1 MKPLSEQLMDLAD
14 HTKKI
19 EDTANATREKSRASL
34 EQHREE
40 LKADVD
46 SGAKALVDAANQ
58 ADASVTAWWEGA
70 MASMDARFAAID
82 AKHAERKAE
91 RDAKRA
97 ARRAD
102 EAEQDAAD
110 LIAFATY
117 AVEASEYAAIDAAL
131 ARAQADEL
139 ASAR

>member
-19 EDTANATREKSRASL
+19 EDTANATREKNRATL
-34 EQHREE
+34 EQHRTQ
-40 LKADVD
+40 LKAEVDTGSKAIVDV
-46 SGAKALVDAANQ
+46 ANQ
-58 ADASVTAWWEGA
+58 ADASVTAWWDSA
-70 MASMDARFAAID
+70 VASMDARFASID
-82 AKHAERKAE
+82 AKQAERKAE

-97 ARRAD
+97 KRRAD

-131 ARAQADEL
+131 ARAEAEDL
-139 ASAR
+139 AMR

>member
-1 MKPLSEQLMDLAD
+1 MKPLSDQLMDLAD
-14 HTKKI
+14 HTKKV

-34 EQHREE
+34 EQHREQ

-46 SGAKALVDAANQ
+46 SGAQSLTDAADRT
-58 ADASVTAWWEGA
+58 DASITAWWEGA
-70 MASMDARFAAID
+70 MASIDARRAAID
-82 AKHAERKAE
+82 SKHAERKAE

-110 LIAFATY
+110 LIAYAAY

-139 ASAR
+139 AASR